1 MTETVGLVPLT
12 KEALLGAWRM
22 TSWTYEIVGTG
33 EKRDALGP
41 DPRGWIVYTPERVMV
56 LVLKSDRKKPAGLV
70 PTPEEKLALYDTMFA
85 YSGTYTVKSD
95 RVIHHLDMSW
105 NEVWS
110 GTEQVRFCKIEG
122 NILTYT
128 TAPAKSPLDGNEVV
142 HTVRFGRATKIDK

>member
-1 MTETVGLVPLT
+1 MAEATELVPLT
-12 KEALLGAWRM
+12 KDALLGAWRM

-33 EKRDALGP
+33 EKRDALGSA
-41 DPRGWIVYTPERVMV
+41 PRGWIVYSPERVMV
-56 LVLKSDRKKPAGLV
+56 LVLRSDRNKPVGLV

-105 NEVWS
+105 NEAWT

-122 NILTYT
+122 GILTYT
-128 TAPAKSPLDGNEVV
+128 SAPEKNPLDGSEVV
-142 HTVRFGRATKIDK
+142 HTVKFERAT